1 MKFEEGTKKL
11 DEIIG
16 KLESEETSFEES
28 IKLFENGVK
37 ITKECLEVLQ
47 ESKGK
52 ITKIKEEL
60 DGLCETPF

>member
-11 DEIIG
+11 DEIIS

-28 IKLFENGVK
+28 IALFENGVK
-37 ITKECLEVLQ
+37 ITKQCLDVLQ

-60 DGLCETPF
+60 DGLVETPF